1 MVTQSDVAKKAGV
14 SFITVSRV
22 LNNKSYVKKE
32 TKEKVLKAIKEL
44 NYYTNHIGQAL
55 RKNRV
60 NTIGIVIPEP
70 PNVPV
75 HGMAYYNMLM
85 QGIDKFTI
93 AHGYDILLST
103 YKQDNPKVDYCRLYF
118 QRKVDGLIFFI
129 PDMRY
134 LNVSQIVKKNIPCVI
149 VGERPNNTN
158 ISYVDADNFN
168 GMYRMT
174 EYLISKGAR
183 NIVFLKG
190 KSYMQN
196 SIDRINGFL
205 KAMEKNKIRVL
216 DDNIFEGDYTIDS
229 GITVMKKIITSGKL
243 PDAIIC
249 SNDLMAIGVL
259 SEAKKVNIKVP
270 EDMSLVG
277 FDDINITA
285 LVDPPLATVRQP
297 LFDMGYKASEIL
309 YNKILDK
316 KYPSE
321 KKIFPIELIIRKS
334 IANKHK
340 RSTGL
345 EKILC

>member
-1 MVTQSDVAKKAGV
+1 MVTQADVAKKAGV

-22 LNNKSYVKKE
+22 LNNKNYVKKE

-55 RKNRV
+55 RKNKV

-85 QGIDKFTI
+85 QGIDRFTI

-103 YKQDNPKVDYCRLYF
+103 YKQNNPKVDFCRLYF
-118 QRKVDGLIFFI
+118 QRKVDGLILFI

-134 LNVSQIVKKNIPCVI
+134 LKINQIEKKNIPCVI
-149 VGERPNNTN
+149 IGERPDNFN
-158 ISYVDADNFN
+158 ISYVDANNFD

-183 NIVFLKG
+183 DIAFIKG
-190 KSYMQN
+190 KPYMQN
-196 SIDRINGFL
+196 SLDRINGFL
-205 KAMEKNKIRVL
+205 KAMEKNKIKVP
-216 DDNIFEGDYTIDS
+216 DNNIFAGDYTINS
-229 GITVMKKIITSGKL
+229 GAEVMKKIILSDKL
-243 PDAIIC
+243 PNAIIC
-249 SNDLMAIGVL
+249 SNDLMALGVL
-259 SEAKKVNIKVP
+259 SEAKKAKIKIP
-270 EDMSLVG
+270 EDMSLAG
-277 FDDINITA
+277 FDDINITE

-297 LFDMGYKASEIL
+297 LYNMGYKASEIL
-309 YNKILDK
+309 YNKILNNE
-316 KYPSE
+316 YSGE
-321 KKIFPIELIIRKS
+321 KVVFPVELVIRKS
-334 IANKHK
+334 IAGKHK
-340 RSTGL
+340 KFPDM